1 MSKNR
6 NQKNNI
12 DYMLNQ
18 VEEGDFYALQAM
30 VDGFGHD
37 TSTVACFKT
46 KQDAGNYINSH
57 LGDWWAKRHY
67 EVIPQKWNKEYNE
80 EWD

>member
-6 NQKNNI
+6 NDKNKI
-12 DYMLNQ
+12 DYILSRL
-18 VEEGDFYALQAM
+18 EEADFYALQVM

-46 KQDAGNYINSH
+46 RQDAGNYINSH

-67 EVIPQKWNKEYNE
+67 EVVPQKWDKEYNE

>member
-6 NQKNNI
+6 NNKNNI
-12 DYMLNQ
+12 NYMLDKTKSGN
-18 VEEGDFYALQAM
+18 FYALQVM

-46 KQDAGNYINSH
+46 KQDAGDYINSH
-57 LGDWWAKRHY
+57 GSDWWAKRHY
-67 EVIPQKWNKEYNE
+67 EIVPQKWGEYHE